1 MLTFAVNAPTK
12 GMAFPTACIS
22 YSIYSIVDFATYDD
36 MKAALEKLDGEDWNG
51 NRIRL
56 VEVSFSVIII

>member
-1 MLTFAVNAPTK
+1 
-12 GMAFPTACIS
+12 
-22 YSIYSIVDFATYDD
+22 VDFATYDD